1 MEMIKRKERESMAMT
16 YKKLTEIIERNGV
29 PEDVHLMSNS
39 GWECSATEM
48 DGVYWNPEANEVHF
62 IQESDYTTGEEYT
75 IEDRGSKRGEHRK
88 GWVILK

>member
-16 YKKLTEIIERNGV
+16 YKKLKEIIERNGV

-48 DGVYWNPEANEVHF
+48 EFIGTRRLTKFTLYRRVITLRVKSIRLRIEGVKEGS
-62 IQESDYTTGEEYT
+62 IG
-75 IEDRGSKRGEHRK
+75 RGG
-88 GWVILK
+88 LY

>member
-1 MEMIKRKERESMAMT
+1 MNGTVFRK
-16 YKKLTEIIERNGV
+16 
-29 PEDVHLMSNS
+29 MSNS

-48 DGVYWNPEANEVHF
+48 DGVYWNPVDNEIHF
-62 IQESDYTTGEEYT
+62 TESDYTTGEEYT

>member
-1 MEMIKRKERESMAMT
+1 MAMT
-16 YKKLTEIIERNGV
+16 YKKLKEIIERNGV

-62 IQESDYTTGEEYT
+62 IQESVSYRITCNNGNQRTL
-75 IEDRGSKRGEHRK
+75 RNP
-88 GWVILK
+88 